1 MRKISN
7 IWISPAEAVLYIALI
22 LAVIGLVNVFSASFV
37 VALHLFQDSYFFLK
51 RQVGSLGLAVI
62 VMVITAS
69 VRYTMYQKLAPYLLI
84 ITIITLLGV
93 LFNGVDANG
102 ARRWLNLGVKF
113 QPSEIAKIAAILVTA
128 GYLGPRVDR
137 KQRVTLLSMPLFM
150 VLIMGG
156 LVLKQP
162 DMGTAVVIVA
172 PCLLLYMLIGISRQE
187 KVGLCVLGSISI
199 LLAVYLSAY
208 RAERI
213 WAWLDPWAYQQS
225 NGYQAVQSL
234 LAIGSGGIW
243 GNGLGM
249 GSSKFHYLPEAHTD
263 FAFALF
269 SQEAG
274 FFGAL
279 LILIMFLSLGWY
291 GVKIT
296 ISAQDGF
303 GTIVAGGITI
313 LIVGQALINIA
324 MVSGLLPVTG
334 IPLPFVSYGGTSLV
348 INMAAIGILISVGR
362 SAGAG
367 NKSKKAEQP
376 EAKRKLRL
384 VKKTGPDK
392 KKA

>member
-1 MRKISN
+1 MRKISS

-22 LAVIGLVNVFSASFV
+22 LSVIGLVNVFSASFV
-37 VALHLFQDSYFFLK
+37 VALQLFQDSYFFLK

-62 VMVITAS
+62 TMVVTAS
-69 VRYTMYQKLAPYLLI
+69 VRYTRYQKIAPYLLI

-137 KQRVTLLSMPLFM
+137 KQSVTLFSTPLFM
-150 VLIMGG
+150 VVLMGM

-172 PCLLLYMLIGISRQE
+172 PCLLMYMLVGISRQE
-187 KVGLCVLGSISI
+187 KIGLCVVGSIAT

-225 NGYQAVQSL
+225 NGYQTVQSL

-243 GNGLGM
+243 GKGLGM

-296 ISAQDGF
+296 IAAQDGF
-303 GTIVAGGITI
+303 GTILAGGITI

-362 SAGAG
+362 STGVG
-367 NKSKKAEQP
+367 NKPKKSQQTEP
-376 EAKRKLRL
+376 KRKLKL
-384 VKKTGPDK
+384 VKKPGAEK

>member
-1 MRKISN
+1 
-7 IWISPAEAVLYIALI
+7 
-22 LAVIGLVNVFSASFV
+22 
-37 VALHLFQDSYFFLK
+37 
-51 RQVGSLGLAVI
+51 
-62 VMVITAS
+62 MVITAS

-243 GNGLGM
+243 GNALGM